1 MSINPIELLK
11 QKVSSVIVND
21 QTCLVNEKNA
31 ILSRFYPI
39 LLSRFLANPEL
50 IDQLKEKLRPC
61 LSDLLENN
69 NQVINSLLIHLAAG
83 KLSVTDV
90 ETTLNRA
97 IPKSLAVLSAEVGH
111 EAIYIIHYLREHSV
125 SIQALLPVWSAEV
138 LLPLN
143 QLKLNEPEQ
152 SEEPLPEMPPEPH
165 RHHRIFPFFA
175 LFVASFSLIW
185 LYQLVR

>member
-83 KLSVTDV
+83 KLSVTEV

-111 EAIYIIHYLREHSV
+111 EAIYIIHYLREHTGLKNVMWTVRCCHKRLSM
-125 SIQALLPVWSAEV
+125 ILLKKTWKPIKSRHDTGMMQCASKIRICNIRNVLSSV
-138 LLPLN
+138 LL
-143 QLKLNEPEQ
+143 
-152 SEEPLPEMPPEPH
+152 SVW
-165 RHHRIFPFFA
+165 FT
-175 LFVASFSLIW
+175 
-185 LYQLVR
+185 

>member
-21 QTCLVNEKNA
+21 QTCLINKKNA

-69 NQVINSLLIHLAAG
+69 NQVINSLLIYLAAG
-83 KLSVTDV
+83 KLSVTEV

-143 QLKLNEPEQ
+143 QLELNEPEQ
-152 SEEPLPEMPPEPH
+152 SEEPLPEMPPEPR